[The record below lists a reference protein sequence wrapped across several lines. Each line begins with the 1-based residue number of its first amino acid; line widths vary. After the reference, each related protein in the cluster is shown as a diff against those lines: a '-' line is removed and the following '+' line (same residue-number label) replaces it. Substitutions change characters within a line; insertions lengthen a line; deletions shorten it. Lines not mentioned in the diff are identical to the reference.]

1 MSKGKEKLEAF
12 NKAKK
17 ELCDLFGIE
26 GYYDIQDLTDA
37 KWIAFKESGSS
48 YSWMSYIQ
56 KDCEYGFE
64 SVSEVENEVEDLV
77 MFYTQENGEVFYS
90 VFDKSL
96 EMTEEEAEEA
106 GVL

>member
-1 MSKGKEKLEAF
+1 MKGKETLEAF

-26 GYYDIQDLTDA
+26 GYYDISDYTDA
-37 KWIAFKESGSS
+37 KWIVSKESDS
-48 YSWMSYIQ
+48 YSWMSFIQ
-56 KDCEYGFE
+56 KDCEYGFD
-64 SVSEVENEVEDLV
+64 SVREVENDVEDLV
-77 MFYTQENGEVFYS
+77 MFYTQDNGEVFYS
-90 VFDKSL
+90 IFDKSM

>member
-1 MSKGKEKLEAF
+1 MRKGKQTLEAF

-17 ELCDLFGIE
+17 ELCELFGIE

-37 KWIAFKESGSS
+37 KWIAFSESDS
-48 YSWMSYIQ
+48 YRWMSYIQ
-56 KDCEYGFE
+56 KDCEYSFE
-64 SVSEVENEVEDLV
+64 SVNEVENDVEDLV
-77 MFYTQENGEVFYS
+77 MFYTQENGEIFYAI
-90 VFDKSL
+90 FDKSK